1 MTGNRFSAV
10 FPNALQPTSLRT
22 LVDQVFLL
30 AGPIFF
36 LLAGLYINRKI
47 GIRFPALWLII
58 PVFLAAVMA
67 STRYIEAEKPVVRLW
82 QLVGSLSAVYAL
94 LHYPLLPLQSDD
106 NATVALDGL
115 VLFVWLASLA
125 AGVLCFKIPSLSV
138 LPPSFLL
145 WSKSVAG
152 TITGLP
158 QTAYIDVAP
167 LPEVSI
173 CIAIGLLINQIHSYP
188 RDDADILLR
197 SEFAKLLC
205 LFAISIHLANYFWS
219 FYIKATLD
227 GPPLAWLW
235 ENNPAYIF
243 LVALD
248 NGHILF
254 SAYQDVVA
262 FTFTVI
268 DQLHLISNFGIL
280 FAQAAAITAFFLTKR
295 AFVILLLLFDAMHL
309 SIILVVG
316 ANFWPWIVLNVI
328 ITYVVAGRDFQQ
340 AIVAHA
346 ADKHFDARAMDFV
359 LRLLATGFILIAP
372 RFVNVTFLGWYDTGA
387 NNKLF
392 FEAVD
397 ELGGRHYVPTNYF
410 TFYSYS
416 LAHMDYGSPEPATAF
431 ATGSPNGGA
440 WEYKY
445 FKAGRTCD
453 VNALRG
459 PDAGWPYRDEL
470 SVFVRNYHRLA
481 LKIYSTLG
489 VFPYNVYPHHFHVP
503 GILTEDFDRLEKR
516 HIVAYIYRRESVCV
530 TFNSGQLKREVKDVA
545 EYRIDVG
552 ERHNDK

>member
-1 MTGNRFSAV
+1 VIGNRFSAV
-10 FPNALQPTSLRT
+10 FPNALQPTSLGT
-22 LVDQVFLL
+22 LVDQLFSLV
-30 AGPIFF
+30 GPIFF

-67 STRYIEAEKPVVRLW
+67 STRYVQAEKPVVRLW

-94 LHYPLLPLQSDD
+94 LHYPLLPP
-106 NATVALDGL
+106 ATLKRETLYEL

-125 AGVLCFKIPSLSV
+125 AGALCFKIPSLSV

-173 CIAIGLLINQIHSYP
+173 CIAIGLLINQIHSHL
-188 RDDADILLR
+188 RNDADNLLR

-219 FYIKATLD
+219 FYTKATLD

-254 SAYQDVVA
+254 SAYQHVVA
-262 FTFTVI
+262 FTFTII

-280 FAQAAAITAFFLTKR
+280 FVQAAAITAFFLTKC

-309 SIILVVG
+309 SIILIVG

-328 ITYVVAGRDFQQ
+328 ITYVVTGRDFQQ
-340 AIVAHA
+340 AVVAHA
-346 ADKHFDARAMDFV
+346 ADKRFHARAMDFV

-372 RFVNVTFLGWYDTGA
+372 RFVNVTFLGWYDIGA

-397 ELGGRHYVPTNYF
+397 ESGGRHYVPTNYF

-431 ATGSPNGGA
+431 VAGSPNGGA
-440 WEYKY
+440 MEYNTSKQG
-445 FKAGRTCD
+445 AR
-453 VNALRG
+453 VM
-459 PDAGWPYRDEL
+459 
-470 SVFVRNYHRLA
+470 
-481 LKIYSTLG
+481 
-489 VFPYNVYPHHFHVP
+489 
-503 GILTEDFDRLEKR
+503 
-516 HIVAYIYRRESVCV
+516 
-530 TFNSGQLKREVKDVA
+530 
-545 EYRIDVG
+545 
-552 ERHNDK
+552 